1 MRIVD
6 ISFSLKKTCT
16 KELLAV
22 TLYKMTKLNAKSE
35 VRKNN
40 SDVRDNV
47 MLVTLSWTIIDSD
60 TFEDVNDFFGCCHP
74 TVMLLM
80 VTHSSN
86 WSSTSQTCHQL
97 KLSPLSV
104 SNIYVV
110 WSFYSRML
118 KCLIWTVSKS
128 LFEDTW
134 RTLWFTLRFPRFIH
148 FQIARL
154 CRL

>member
-1 MRIVD
+1 M
-6 ISFSLKKTCT
+6 ISVFHWKKPVQKNCLQWHFT
-16 KELLAV
+16 KWQNW
-22 TLYKMTKLNAKSE
+22 TQK
-35 VRKNN
+35 VRLEKNN

-60 TFEDVNDFFGCCHP
+60 TFEDVDDFFGCCHP